1 MFTDKFI
8 YHNINIDIE
17 LTCFGYAGIDAIKES
32 LKIGEAC
39 SVKYELTPEEKEEL
53 EKSKQTNINDIIIK
67 VNNNNEKNNNNNNN
81 HNKNK
86 LIYII

>member
-1 MFTDKFI
+1 MITDKFI

-67 VNNNNEKNNNNNNN
+67 VSN
-81 HNKNK
+81 
-86 LIYII
+86 